1 MEGQAQDVDR
11 QREQSARATPAV
23 DKGHRAV
30 GGDHATIHCVRG
42 SHTVH
47 VAAKK
52 ADRLG
57 EYRSKRDPQR
67 TPEPSGGDAAADG
80 AGDVAAMEQV
90 QARFVVQEHHATR
103 LHWDLRL
110 EHDGV
115 ATSWAIPN
123 GIPEDPKENRLAVRT
138 EDHPLE
144 YLEFEGDI
152 PKGEYGA
159 GKMRI
164 WDRGAYDTHKFD
176 DDKVEITFHGERLRG
191 RYGLFPL
198 KKRKGEPAGKDWM
211 IHRMDPAE
219 DPTREPMPPRITPM
233 LAKSTKQLPPDD
245 EFWAY
250 EIKWDGVRAIA
261 YSEPGR
267 IRLESRNHNDISHS
281 YPELKAFNRALS
293 SHRAIVD
300 GEIVAFDDNGRPSF
314 GRLQSRM
321 HISSEAA
328 ARRRVKDCPVA
339 YVVFDLL
346 WLDGHSLM
354 DLPYQE
360 RRARLQ
366 ELELQ
371 GPHWQT
377 PDHVV
382 GSGAAVLEASRANGL
397 EGVIA
402 KRLDS
407 PYLPGRRS
415 PCWLKVKNVQREDVV
430 IGGWTPGEGG
440 RANRIGALL
449 VGVPDDGGL
458 RYAGRVGSG
467 FTDDV
472 LAELTRVLEPRED
485 SPFAP
490 SAVKFPRGTTW
501 VQPTRIA
508 EVEFSEWTTDGV
520 MRHPSYKGLREEAP
534 PSAFLDA
541 GTPVR
546 DGVEVRVGGR
556 TLKVTN
562 LDKVLYPKAGFTK
575 RDVIDYYVAIAPAIL
590 PHLEGRPLTRVRF
603 PNGVEGKSFFE
614 KNCPSHRPDWVATA
628 SVPLSEK
635 IVEFCLCNELP
646 TLVWL
651 SNLAALELHTQLHR
665 AENLSC
671 PTMMVFDLDP
681 GPPATIVEC
690 CRVGLWLQGMFE
702 NLGLQAFAK
711 TSGSKG
717 LQVYVPLNSPG
728 VTYEQTKGFALAV
741 AELLESSEPKLVVS
755 RMKKELRQGK
765 VFIDYSQN
773 DEHKT
778 TVCVYSLR
786 ARDRPTVSTPVTWEE
801 VRSCLH
807 SGDPN
812 TLVFSARHVVQ
823 RFAEDGDLYAP
834 VLSIVQEIPSLG

>member
-1 MEGQAQDVDR
+1 MARRLVQVRPAIHYLRGR
-11 QREQSARATPAV
+11 Q
-23 DKGHRAV
+23 
-30 GGDHATIHCVRG
+30 
-42 SHTVH
+42 TVH
-47 VAAKK
+47 VPAKK
-52 ADRLG
+52 ADRLS
-57 EYRSKRDPQR
+57 EYRGKRDPQR
-67 TPEPSGGDAAADG
+67 TPEPGGGGGDDG
-80 AGDVAAMEQV
+80 AGAAGGDGN
-90 QARFVVQEHHATR
+90 RFVVQEHHATR

-115 ATSWAIPN
+115 AASWAVPN

-164 WDRGAYDTHKFD
+164 WDRGTYETHKFD
-176 DDKVEITFHGERLRG
+176 DEKVEVTFHGERLRG

-198 KKRKGEPAGKDWM
+198 KRRKGEPPGKDWM

-219 DPTREPMPPRITPM
+219 DPTREPMPPRVTPM
-233 LAKSTKQLPPDD
+233 LAKPSKELPPDD
-245 EFWAY
+245 EGWAY

-267 IRLESRNHNDISHS
+267 IRFESRNHNDISHS
-281 YPELKAFNRALS
+281 YPELKALNRALS
-293 SHRAIVD
+293 SHRAILD

-314 GRLQSRM
+314 GRLQGRM
-321 HISSEAA
+321 HVSSEAA
-328 ARRRVKDCPVA
+328 ARRRVKDTPVV

-354 DLPYQE
+354 DLPYEE

-371 GPHWQT
+371 GRHWQT

-382 GSGAAVLEASRANGL
+382 GSGTAVLEASRASGL
-397 EGVIA
+397 EGVLA
-402 KRLDS
+402 KQLDS
-407 PYLPGRRS
+407 PYLPGHRS
-415 PCWLKVKNVQREDVV
+415 PCWLKVKNVLRTDVV
-430 IGGWTPGEGG
+430 VGGWLPGEGK
-440 RANRIGALL
+440 RRDRIGALL
-449 VGVPDDGGL
+449 VGVPDEGRL
-458 RYAGRVGSG
+458 RYAGRVGTG
-467 FTDDV
+467 FTDG
-472 LAELTRVLEPRED
+472 ELTRLARTLEERPD
-485 SPFAP
+485 SPFDGEP
-490 SAVKFPRGTTW
+490 EPPRGAFF
-501 VQPTRIA
+501 VQPTRVA
-508 EVEFSEWTTDGV
+508 EVEFSEWTSDGIL
-520 MRHPSYKGLREEAP
+520 RHPSYKGLREEAP
-534 PSAFLDA
+534 ASAFLAA
-541 GTPVR
+541 GKPVR
-546 DGVEVRVGGR
+546 DGVEVRVGER

-575 RDVIDYYVAIAPAIL
+575 RDVIEYYVALAPAIL
-590 PHLEGRPLTRVRF
+590 PHLENRPLTRVRF

-614 KNCPSHRPDWVATA
+614 KNCPSHRPDWVATV
-628 SVPLSEK
+628 SVALSEK
-635 IVEFCLCNELP
+635 VVEFCMCNELP

-651 SNLAALELHTQLHR
+651 ANLAALELHTQLHR
-665 AENLSC
+665 AEALSE

-717 LQVYVPLNSPG
+717 LQVYVPLNTPG
-728 VTYEQTKGFALAV
+728 VTYEQTKSFALAV
-741 AELLESSEPKLVVS
+741 AELLEASEPTLVVS
-755 RMKKELRQGK
+755 RMKKELRKGK

-786 ARDRPTVSTPVTWEE
+786 ARERPTVSTPVSWEE
-801 VRSCLH
+801 VRECLDG
-807 SGDPN
+807 GDPAR
-812 TLVFSARHVVQ
+812 LVFDARQVVE
-823 RFAEDGDLYAP
+823 RVEEHGDLFAP
-834 VLSIVQEIPSLG
+834 VLSLVQEIPSLG